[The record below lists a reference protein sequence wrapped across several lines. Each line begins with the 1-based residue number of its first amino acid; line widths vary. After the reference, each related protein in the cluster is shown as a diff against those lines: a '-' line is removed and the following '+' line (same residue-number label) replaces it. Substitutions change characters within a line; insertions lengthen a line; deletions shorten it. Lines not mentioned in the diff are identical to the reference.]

1 MGDFHLQN
9 YETIK
14 NFHIK
19 EKKTAYC
26 SDCRQPMKL
35 IKVINRSEAIFKC
48 KKCNKKYQVAFDIPT
63 FPECINR
70 FNWGAFGLLP
80 LWGLGNGKSYLFF
93 LYLPIIF
100 TLQENIIVT
109 LLSVIFLII
118 AIYYGING
126 NRISWMN
133 KNWSSIEVFDRVQ
146 KRWNVAG
153 ILGLIISVISLII

>member
-1 MGDFHLQN
+1 MQDGVYRTL
-9 YETIK
+9 T
-14 NFHIK
+14 
-19 EKKTAYC
+19 
-26 SDCRQPMKL
+26 
-35 IKVINRSEAIFKC
+35 
-48 KKCNKKYQVAFDIPT
+48 
-63 FPECINR
+63 
-70 FNWGAFGLLP
+70 
-80 LWGLGNGKSYLFF
+80 

-153 ILGLIISVISLII
+153 ILGLIISIISLII